1 MTTKTVNAKNLSTA
15 AIATKADTKVTKGA
29 LVDSIMQSAGKAYE
43 MKADDQVAMRA
54 DIIKAAYTTAKADH
68 ALKNKV
74 FVYYVKEIKRRG
86 LTVEQILTFFKS
98 EIEAQFQAKKLKETA
113 TDEETKEKVDAKAVY
128 SAVRRMLTQ
137 AQDRYNTASGTNNK
151 GADQNG
157 DDPLA
162 AIRGMFEKS
171 SLVNIA
177 DAFWQMKNEKR
188 KEDIIK
194 ALFDKL
200 GSDAKAALY
209 LELEAMQ
216 DGDA

>member
-1 MTTKTVNAKNLSTA
+1 MTTETKDTVTKSSLVA
-15 AIATKADTKVTKGA
+15 AIQ
-29 LVDSIMQSAGKAYE
+29 QSAGKAYE

-54 DIIKAAYTTAKADH
+54 EIIKAAYTTAKADH

-74 FVYYVKEIKRRG
+74 FVYYVKEIKRRA

-98 EIEAQFQAKKLKETA
+98 EIEAQFDAKKLKETA

-128 SAVRRMLTQ
+128 AAVRRMLNA
-137 AQDRYNTASGTNNK
+137 AQDRYNSAAGKNNK
-151 GADQNG
+151 GADQDK

-162 AIRGMFEKS
+162 QIRSVFEKS
-171 SLVNIA
+171 SLVNMA

-194 ALFDKL
+194 ALFAKL
-200 GSDAKAALY
+200 TPDAKAALY
-209 LELEAMQ
+209 IELEAMESEE
-216 DGDA
+216 